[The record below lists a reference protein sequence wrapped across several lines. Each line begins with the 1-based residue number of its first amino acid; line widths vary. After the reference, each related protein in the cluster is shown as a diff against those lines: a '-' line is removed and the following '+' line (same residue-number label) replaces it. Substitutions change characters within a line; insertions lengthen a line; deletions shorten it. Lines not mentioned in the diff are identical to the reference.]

1 MTQPSSILVV
11 DDEPSMLRYLKT
23 LLEIDSYRVETV
35 SNGTDAMQRVQ
46 KNPAPDVVFL
56 DLLMPNID
64 GLQTLERLREIRPGL
79 KVIMLTCSNDAR
91 KAVQA
96 MRLGAQDYLT
106 KPFQKADLDAAIK
119 NCLSKPS
126 RLSGAVASETR
137 VEDLNDDAFFVAA
150 SPAMLKIRAQAAQ
163 IANINVP
170 VLLLGESGVG
180 KEVVARLIYK
190 LSARSVLPFMKVN
203 CAALPGE
210 LLESELFG
218 YEAGAFTGANKSK
231 PGKFELADKGTIML
245 DEIAEMPVGLQAKLL
260 HVLQDQEFSRL
271 GSRSTIKVDVR
282 ILAATNV
289 NVQQAIATKKLRE
302 DLYYRLNAFTILI
315 PPLRERKEEI
325 PMLVKQFAAVWAER
339 YALNSA
345 PHSTA
350 FLEACALYNWPGN
363 VRELEN
369 FVRRSLIIGDEALV
383 LSELRL
389 RAGSQSH
396 RESITHPPAGNQTS
410 DLKSMVRDMKGEAEK
425 EAITRALGQTH
436 WSRKEAAKLL
446 NISTKAL
453 LYKVRQYGIDQ
464 R

>member
-1 MTQPSSILVV
+1 MNHNANILVV
-11 DDEPSMLRYLKT
+11 DDEPSMQRYLRT

-35 SNGTDAMQRVQ
+35 SSGTDAMERIQ
-46 KNPAPDVVFL
+46 KSPAPDLVLL
-56 DLLMPNID
+56 DLLMPQLD
-64 GLQTLERLREIRPGL
+64 GMQTLERLREIRPGL

-106 KPFQKADLDAAIK
+106 KPFHKAELDVAIR
-119 NCLSKPS
+119 NCLAQKPAAAGSAALQSK
-126 RLSGAVASETR
+126 
-137 VEDLNDDAFFVAA
+137 VEDLSDDSFFVAA
-150 SPAMLKIRAQAAQ
+150 SPAMLRIRAQASQ
-163 IANINVP
+163 VANINVP
-170 VLLLGESGVG
+170 VLMLGESGVG

-190 LSARSVLPFMKVN
+190 LSSRSVRPFLKVN

-218 YEAGAFTGANKSK
+218 YEPGAFTGAVKAK
-231 PGKFELADKGTIML
+231 PGKFEQADKGTIML

-289 NVQQAIATKKLRE
+289 DIQQAIAAKKLRE
-302 DLYYRLNAFTILI
+302 DLYYRLNAFTINI

-325 PMLVKQFAAVWAER
+325 PFLVKQFMAVWSDR
-339 YALNSA
+339 YALNPVPPSN
-345 PHSTA
+345 A
-350 FLEACALYNWPGN
+350 FMNACAQHNWPGN

-369 FVRRSLIIGDEALV
+369 FVKRFLILSDESVV
-383 LSELRL
+383 LSELKSANGAGLRREAGAP
-389 RAGSQSH
+389 RAG
-396 RESITHPPAGNQTS
+396 ETS
-410 DLKSMVRDMKGEAEK
+410 GDLKSIVRGLKGEAEM
-425 EAITRALGQTH
+425 EAISRALEQTN

-446 NISTKAL
+446 NISYKAL
-453 LYKVRQYGIDQ
+453 LYKVRQYGID
-464 R
+464 RK